1 MKNILFFTAPYCAA
15 CKILKPKV
23 EQIAAKN
30 GAQIINIDT
39 TTVAGKESAA
49 NAGITVLPVVVV
61 IDDNNTEL
69 KRWDGGISTIE
80 KELPTILGGSGVTN
94 TEGGIFTPKNLL
106 IAAAVGLAAVVIV
119 KNRKRKKRENVED
132 SVLN

>member
-23 EQIAAKN
+23 EEIAATN

-39 TTVAGKESAA
+39 TTASGKESAA
-49 NAGITVLPVVVV
+49 NAGVTVLPVVVV

-80 KELPTILGGSGVTN
+80 KELPAVLGGSDVAN
-94 TEGGIFTPKNLL
+94 TEGGIFTTKNILMAAS
-106 IAAAVGLAAVVIV
+106 IAGIAFLFV
-119 KNRKRKKRENVED
+119 KNQRKLRESEKE
-132 SVLN
+132 

>member
-23 EQIAAKN
+23 EEIAATN

-39 TTVAGKESAA
+39 TTASGKESAA
-49 NAGITVLPVVVV
+49 NAGVTVLPVVVV

-80 KELPTILGGSGVTN
+80 KELPAVLGGSDVAN
-94 TEGGIFTPKNLL
+94 TEGGYFYNEKHTHGGKYCRDCIFICQKS
-106 IAAAVGLAAVVIV
+106 
-119 KNRKRKKRENVED
+119 KKIT
-132 SVLN
+132 